1 MHSIVADITPRRGL
15 HLGNRWS
22 VSKAAALGVAAAYEG
37 M

>member
-1 MHSIVADITPRRGL
+1 MHSIVADTPGRGL

-22 VSKAAALGVAAAYEG
+22 VSIANALGVAAAYEG